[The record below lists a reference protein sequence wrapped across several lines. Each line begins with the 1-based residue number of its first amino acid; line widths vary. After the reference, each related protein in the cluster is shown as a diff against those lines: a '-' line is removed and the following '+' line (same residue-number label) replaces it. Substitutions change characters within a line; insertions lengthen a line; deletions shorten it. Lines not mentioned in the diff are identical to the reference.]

1 MIEAP
6 TDPKTLFAPFS
17 ALDNVPN
24 SLTDQQTL
32 ILASFGFSA
41 LQTTLLS
48 CVPAIIEISTIF
60 TGVRRAAWRP
70 NSRAYVTAICFVP
83 AWLVYL
89 AGQPAFLV
97 ESGMW
102 LTSAIYLVV
111 LNITHYAI
119 SDWTPDQPVPEYV
132 WCMVWVF
139 ILIARV
145 CLGSFC
151 HWYGLIVWLLAI
163 VRRR

>member
-60 TGVRRAAWRP
+60 TGVRRAA
-70 NSRAYVTAICFVP
+70 
-83 AWLVYL
+83 
-89 AGQPAFLV
+89 
-97 ESGMW
+97 
-102 LTSAIYLVV
+102 
-111 LNITHYAI
+111 
-119 SDWTPDQPVPEYV
+119 
-132 WCMVWVF
+132 
-139 ILIARV
+139 
-145 CLGSFC
+145 
-151 HWYGLIVWLLAI
+151 
-163 VRRR
+163 